1 MAHFARLDG
10 NNMVIQVIVIDN
22 KDTADADGIEV
33 ESIGQS
39 FCENLFGGGIWKQ
52 TSYHGRIRKNYAG
65 IGYSYDQQ
73 LDAFV
78 PPKPFPSWT
87 LDESTALWIA
97 PVPRPTDGGDYQW
110 DEPSQSWAMIG

>member
-10 NNMVIQVIVIDN
+10 NNTVIQVIVIDN
-22 KDTADADGIEV
+22 KDTADAEGNEA
-33 ESIGQS
+33 ESIGVE

-65 IGYSYDQQ
+65 LGYTYNEQ

-78 PPKPFPSWT
+78 PPQPFPSWT
-87 LDESTALWIA
+87 LDESTALWTA

-110 DEPSQSWAMIG
+110 DEPSQSWVPAG